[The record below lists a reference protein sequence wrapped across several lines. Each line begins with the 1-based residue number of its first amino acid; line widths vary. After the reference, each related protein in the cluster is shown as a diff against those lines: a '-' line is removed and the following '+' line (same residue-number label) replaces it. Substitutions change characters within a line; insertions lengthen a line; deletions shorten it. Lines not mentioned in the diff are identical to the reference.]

1 MQELK
6 SLPAH
11 LTGGNFLL
19 AETDPDL
26 VFTPEDLS
34 SEQRLMAQTAE
45 KFMEKEVL
53 PNLDALEHQQE
64 GLTPK
69 IFKKAGGLG
78 LLGMDVPTEYGGLG
92 LSKASAVG
100 VEEQLTRLG
109 GFGVTCGAHSGIGT
123 QPLIYFGTEAQKK
136 KYLPKLATGEWIASY
151 ALSEIGRAHV

>member
-19 AETDPDL
+19 GETDPDL

-53 PNLDALEHQQE
+53 PNVEALEHQQE

-78 LLGMDVPTEYGGLG
+78 LLGMDVPTEYGGPG
-92 LSKASAVG
+92 PSKAAGRGGEEELNPVG
-100 VEEQLTRLG
+100 
-109 GFGVTCGAHSGIGT
+109 GVCGAC
-123 QPLIYFGTEAQKK
+123 
-136 KYLPKLATGEWIASY
+136 
-151 ALSEIGRAHV
+151 GRAPR

>member
-1 MQELK
+1 MPELK

-11 LTGGNFLL
+11 LIGGNFLL
-19 AETDPDL
+19 AETEPNL

-53 PNLDALEHQQE
+53 PNVEALEHQQE

-92 LSKASAVG
+92 LSQTSG
-100 VEEQLTRLG
+100 GGGGGELTRLG
-109 GFGVTCGAHSGIGT
+109 GFCVACGGHPRIG
-123 QPLIYFGTEAQKK
+123 
-136 KYLPKLATGEWIASY
+136 
-151 ALSEIGRAHV
+151 

>member
-19 AETDPDL
+19 AETDPEL

-53 PNLDALEHQQE
+53 PNLEALEHQQE

-69 IFKKAGGLG
+69 IFRKAGSLG
-78 LLGMDVPTEYGGLG
+78 LLGMDVPSEYGGRG
-92 LSKASAVG
+92 LSKASKS
-100 VEEQLTRLG
+100 EEHT
-109 GFGVTCGAHSGIGT
+109 
-123 QPLIYFGTEAQKK
+123 
-136 KYLPKLATGEWIASY
+136 
-151 ALSEIGRAHV
+151 SEIPSLTNISCRLFL

>member
-19 AETDPDL
+19 AETDPSL
-26 VFTPEDLS
+26 VATPEDLS

-53 PNLDALEHQQE
+53 PNLEAMEHQND

-69 IFKKAGGLG
+69 IFRKAGALG
-78 LLGMDVPTEYGGLG
+78 LLGMDVPTEYGGL
-92 LSKASAVG
+92 
-100 VEEQLTRLG
+100 
-109 GFGVTCGAHSGIGT
+109 
-123 QPLIYFGTEAQKK
+123 
-136 KYLPKLATGEWIASY
+136 WM
-151 ALSEIGRAHV
+151 SETMTML